1 MNSTI
6 SDRRNYELFQRLVA
20 HARESM
26 DHYHVPGLAIGLLL
40 DGQTFVAGL
49 GVTNL
54 TDPRPVTPETVFQ
67 IASITKTFTTTGIFR
82 LIEFGKV
89 RLDDPVRKTIPDF
102 QVQDPEAS
110 ARATIRHLLNHT
122 GGWLGDFFV
131 HTGEGDDALALY
143 VQKMADLPQL
153 TPLGAFYAYNNA
165 SFNVAGRVIEKI
177 MDRPYEQAIR
187 ELVIDPL
194 DLDQTF
200 FFPDEAE
207 KDHLAIG
214 HYLKGDQVTPAHPW
228 PVDRGSAPC
237 GGLGS
242 NVHNLLRYAQ
252 FHMGDGTTSHGVR
265 LLTRGSLVRMQT
277 PSVPADDDLQTGLNW
292 FTRELDGNHL
302 IGHSGS
308 TDGHNSTIWM
318 APERKLALAV
328 LTNLDPGSFLC
339 DDLKNWVLENCLG
352 IIQHERIPL
361 QASPD
366 QLKDYVGRYD
376 TPPTGDLC
384 ELLLVE
390 DSLLL
395 VQTPGDYS
403 NAGYPAPDAVPPAHI
418 VLYAP
423 DRFIIIEGPSK
434 GRTVEFL
441 RKETGQIAW
450 LRLDGRIA
458 IRRM

>member
-6 SDRRNYELFQRLVA
+6 TDRRNSELFQKLVD

-26 DHYHVPGLAIGLLL
+26 GHYHVPGVALGLLL
-40 DGQTFVAGL
+40 DGQIFVTGL

-54 TDPRPVTPETVFQ
+54 ADPLPVTPETVFQ
-67 IASITKTFTTTGIFR
+67 IASITKTFTATGVFR

-89 RLDDPVRKTIPDF
+89 SLDDPVRKYILDF
-102 QVQDPEAS
+102 QVQDEEAA
-110 ARATIRHLLNHT
+110 ARATIRNLLNHT

-143 VQKMADLPQL
+143 VKKMADLPQL

-165 SFNVAGRVIEKI
+165 SFNVAGRVIEVI

-200 FFPDEAE
+200 FFPAEVE
-207 KDHLAIG
+207 KDRLAIG

-242 NVHNLLRYAQ
+242 NVNDLLRYAQ
-252 FHMGDGTTSHGVR
+252 FHIGDGTTSQGVR
-265 LLTRGSLVRMQT
+265 LLTHGSLDQMQI
-277 PSVPADDDLQTGLNW
+277 PSISADDDLRMGLNW
-292 FTRELDGNHL
+292 FIRDIDGIHL

-308 TDGHNSTIWM
+308 TDGHNSTLWM
-318 APERKLALAV
+318 APERKMALAV

-339 DDLKNWVLENCLG
+339 DDLKNWVLEHCLG
-352 IIQHERIPL
+352 IVQHERVPL
-361 QASPD
+361 KVTSD
-366 QLKDYVGRYD
+366 QLKEYVGRYV

-384 ELLLVE
+384 ELLLAE
-390 DSLLL
+390 GSLLL
-395 VQTPGDYS
+395 KQTPGDYS
-403 NAGYPAPDAVPPAHI
+403 TVGYPPPDAVPPAHI
-418 VLYAP
+418 ILYAP
-423 DRFIIIEGPSK
+423 DRFILTEGPSK

-441 RKETGQIAW
+441 REETGQIAW

-458 IRRM
+458 IRRL